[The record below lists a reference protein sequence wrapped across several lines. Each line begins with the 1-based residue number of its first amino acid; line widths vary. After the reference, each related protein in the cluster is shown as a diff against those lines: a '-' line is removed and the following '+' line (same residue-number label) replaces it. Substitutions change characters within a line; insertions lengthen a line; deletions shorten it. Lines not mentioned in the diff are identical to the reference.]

1 MVYWISRCKSVT
13 AALVMEPQ
21 LAPEI
26 DPHPEIPA
34 NGSCQHMES
43 VDQDAQGVGASVCQH
58 SLEALD

>member
-21 LAPEI
+21 LASEI

-43 VDQDAQGVGASVCQH
+43 AIKMLKVLVHLFVSIH
-58 SLEALD
+58 